1 MKLRGIILAKK
12 KPRRMELQPNVFT
25 DGKYKD
31 YDITNEGVIESY
43 MARYAGGSFQED
55 VYQLWDKYADRVRMV
70 PCKK

>member
-43 MARYAGGSFQED
+43 MARYAGGSF
-55 VYQLWDKYADRVRMV
+55 
-70 PCKK
+70 